1 MKKLQSRR
9 RTIALVTVSAAVVAL
24 AACSSMSPPP
34 SNPAAAAP
42 AASTPTAGQRVAL
55 SGANEVPPVATNAAG
70 TGLITINA
78 DHTVSGSINVT
89 GMSPTA
95 AHIHEAAPGV
105 NGPIIVPLAKSGD
118 TTFTVPANAKLT
130 DAQYAAYKAGN
141 LYVNVHSAAHP
152 GGELRS
158 QLKGG

>member
-1 MKKLQSRR
+1 MKLQHRR
-9 RTIALVTVSAAVVAL
+9 RAFAVIGISAAIVSL
-24 AACSSMSPPP
+24 AACSSMSPSPNN
-34 SNPAAAAP
+34 SAAPAP
-42 AASTPTAGQRVAL
+42 AASTPVMGQRVAL
-55 SGANEVPPVATNAAG
+55 SGASEVPPVATNAAG

-78 DHTVSGSINVT
+78 DRTVSGSINVT

-105 NGPIIVPLAKSGD
+105 NGPVIVPLAKSSD

-152 GGELRS
+152 GGEVRA